1 MTFQRL
7 GFGWEEDRSAVRLR
21 KGSGQGRRTGRD
33 FLPQKNNRLAI
44 RKMQIR
50 TAMQYHFA
58 HTKVAP
64 IKMSDNDECG

>member
-1 MTFQRL
+1 MGRGSVSRETEEGQRARQENWE
-7 GFGWEEDRSAVRLR
+7 GFSA
-21 KGSGQGRRTGRD
+21 T
-33 FLPQKNNRLAI
+33 KNNRLAI